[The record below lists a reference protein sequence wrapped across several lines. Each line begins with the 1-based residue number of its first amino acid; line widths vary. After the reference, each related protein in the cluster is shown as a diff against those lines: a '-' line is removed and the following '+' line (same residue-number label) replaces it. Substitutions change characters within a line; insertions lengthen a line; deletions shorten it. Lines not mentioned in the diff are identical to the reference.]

1 MDRRA
6 YKTVLPYI
14 LRHRLKLAL
23 CFILAGLSAI
33 LSLYIPKLTGKAV
46 DCLTGPGNTD
56 IRGLIGMLIRI
67 GAVALISGVFQF
79 FVNVLSNSVT
89 YEVVRDIRNDAFK
102 RIEELPLRYLDAHL
116 PGETVN
122 TVIADA
128 DLMSDGL
135 LMGCTQLF
143 TGIVTI
149 VGTFVFMLFMD
160 IRIALLVAVLT
171 PLSVFAA
178 KFIASRTYTY
188 AKDFAHERGEETGF
202 VTEMMEGCR
211 IISAFNR
218 EDEVKKEF
226 DRMNGALT
234 ETSMKATFFSS
245 LVNPSTRAV
254 NNLIY
259 ASVAVSGALSAF
271 KGLMSVGELVSF
283 LSYASQY
290 MRPFNEISGVVAELQ
305 GALASASRLSS
316 IINEEPEEPDKPG
329 AKELTDPKG
338 AIELKNVS
346 FSYDP
351 AKKLIE
357 NLNLL
362 VSPGQRIA
370 IVGPTGSGKTT
381 LINLLMRFYDTDRG
395 EILFDGTP
403 IREITRKSLRD
414 SFGMVLQ
421 DTWLRSGTIRDNLTM
436 GDDTVSDEEMIRVS
450 KLCHTH
456 SFIRKLPDKY
466 DTVIGEDDNI
476 LSAGQK
482 QLLCIARVM
491 LSRPSMLILD
501 EATSSIDTR
510 TELLIQE
517 AFDRIQEGKT
527 SFIVAHR
534 LSTVR
539 EADSILVMK
548 NGRIIESGDHKELM
562 EKRGF
567 YYDLLNSQ
575 FLGHKI

>member
-1 MDRRA
+1 MGRGA
-6 YKTVLPYI
+6 VKTILPYI
-14 LRHRLKLAL
+14 LRHRLKLVL
-23 CFILAGLSAI
+23 CFFLAGLSAI
-33 LSLYIPKLTGKAV
+33 LSLYIPKLTGRAV
-46 DCLTGPGNTD
+46 DCITGPGNTD
-56 IRGLIGMLIRI
+56 IRGLLGIIIRI
-67 GAVALISGVFQF
+67 GAAALISGAFQF
-79 FVNVLSNSVT
+79 IVNLLSNSVT
-89 YEVVRDIRNDAFK
+89 FEVVRDIRNDAFK
-102 RIEELPLRYLDAHL
+102 RIEELPLKYLDAH
-116 PGETVN
+116 PSGETVN

-143 TGIVTI
+143 TGLVTI
-149 VGTFVFMLFMD
+149 IGTFVYMLLMD
-160 IRIALLVAVLT
+160 LRIALLVAVLT

-188 AKDFAHERGEETGF
+188 ATGFAKERGEETGF
-202 VTEMMEGCR
+202 VTEMMEGQR
-211 IISAFNR
+211 LISAFNR
-218 EDEVKKEF
+218 EEEVKKEF
-226 DRMNGALT
+226 DRMNASLT
-234 ETSMKATFFSS
+234 ESSMKATFFSS

-254 NNLIY
+254 NNIIY
-259 ASVAVSGALSAF
+259 ASVAVSGAMSAF
-271 KGLMSVGELVSF
+271 KGLMSVGEVVSF

-305 GALASASRLSS
+305 GALASASRLSAL
-316 IINEEPEEPDKPG
+316 INEKPEEPDMPD

-338 AIELKNVS
+338 EIEIRNAS

-351 AKKLIE
+351 DKNLIE
-357 NLNLL
+357 NLYLT
-362 VSPGQRIA
+362 VSPGQKIA

-395 EILFDGTP
+395 TILFDGSP
-403 IREITRKSLRD
+403 IRKITRKSLRD

-436 GDDTVSDEEMIRVS
+436 GDDTVTEEEMIRVS
-450 KLCHTH
+450 KLCHAH

-466 DTVIGEDDNI
+466 DTFIGEDDNL

-517 AFDRIQEGKT
+517 AFDKIQEGKT

-539 EADSILVMK
+539 EADLILVMK
-548 NGRIIESGDHKELM
+548 DGKIVEAGNHGELM
-562 EKRGF
+562 EKKGF
-567 YYDLLNSQ
+567 YFELLNSQ